1 MSPPD
6 SPALTLAFLA
16 APGHTGQTITSEA
29 KEGAGPMQAVK
40 HDNAVKLTEVRIP
53 LHFRKQLLY
62 RLRSGVLVECELLIA
77 TTAAWRRWP
86 LAFRRRFR
94 RWRFGPFA
102 VGVRLTD

>member
-1 MSPPD
+1 MQHDPD
-6 SPALTLAFLA
+6 RTLVFLA
-16 APGHTGQTITSEA
+16 LPGHTGQTITSEA
-29 KEGAGPMQAVK
+29 KEGARPMQATR

-53 LHFRKQLLY
+53 LHFRKQVLY

-77 TTAAWRRWP
+77 TSAAWRRWP